1 MSGQGKYKMRTI
13 ARLTGLTPALLRAW
27 ERRHGLLDPGRT
39 EGGHRLY
46 TEDDLAVLRQVER
59 LLAEGR
65 SIGEVAVLGRPELL
79 ARSRVRPGPAGGP
92 TGQGPEGPGTTPEP
106 AGQPVGLD
114 PLLEAIVQAAVD
126 IDHPALERSLDA
138 AFALVSPEYAV
149 GQVLEPAARRIGELW
164 VEGRCSVAGE
174 HMASSA
180 FILRLQ
186 KLLENTNRILGDASP
201 QVVTACFPDELHE
214 VGALVVA
221 YLLTL
226 NGIRVVHL
234 GAALPFEDLE
244 RAMEVLHPSGVYLSV
259 TREAIFRAHRP
270 HLLELVR
277 RRNGGLVMMLGGQG
291 VRAGDTE
298 LEELGIR
305 IVPEGRSAREAGEA
319 LLPVR

>member
-1 MSGQGKYKMRTI
+1 MSGQGKYKMGTI
-13 ARLTGLTPALLRAW
+13 ARMTGLSPALLRAW
-27 ERRHGLLDPGRT
+27 ERRHGLLDPERT

-46 TEDDLAVLRQVER
+46 TEDDLIVLRQVKR
-59 LLAEGR
+59 LLDEGR
-65 SIGEVAVLGRPELL
+65 SIGEVAVLGRQELL
-79 ARSRVRPGPAGGP
+79 ARSGASLRPDRPGGAPTTAGGP
-92 TGQGPEGPGTTPEP
+92 AE
-106 AGQPVGLD
+106 
-114 PLLEAIVQAAVD
+114 LLEAIVEAAVD
-126 IDHPALERSLDA
+126 IDHTRLERSLDA
-138 AFALVSPEYAV
+138 AFALVSPEYV
-149 GQVLEPAARRIGELW
+149 VSQVLEPAARRIGELW

-226 NGIRVVHL
+226 NGLQVVHL

-244 RAMEVLHPSGVYLSV
+244 RAIDVLHPSGVYLSV

-270 HLLELVR
+270 RLLELVR
-277 RRNGGLVMMLGGQG
+277 RRNGGLAMMLGGQG

-298 LEELGIR
+298 LEELGVR
-305 IVPEGRSAREAGEA
+305 IVPEGRSAREVGEA